1 MCGRCVSDHVK
12 RLTNLSVS
20 IQRVTVPPYTILI
33 ITNETD
39 LERINN
45 LIMEKQV
52 SYTVIIFVLY
62 SFDVRLM
69 L

>member
-1 MCGRCVSDHVK
+1 MCGRCVSDHVE

-20 IQRVTVPPYTILI
+20 IQRVTIPPYTILI

-52 SYTVIIFVLY
+52 SYKVRFVLY
-62 SFDVRLM
+62 SFDAIG
-69 L
+69 

>member
-1 MCGRCVSDHVK
+1 MCGRCVSDHVEI
-12 RLTNLSVS
+12 LTNLSVS
-20 IQRVTVPPYTILI
+20 IQRVRIPPYTILI

-62 SFDVRLM
+62 SFDAIG
-69 L
+69 

>member
-1 MCGRCVSDHVK
+1 MCGQCVSDRVE

-20 IQRVTVPPYTILI
+20 IQRVRIPPYTILI

-52 SYTVIIFVLY
+52 SYKVIIFVLY
-62 SFDVRLM
+62 SFDAIG
-69 L
+69 